1 MSGSSLDGLDA
12 CLTEFSWKQGQW
24 NYQILEATT
33 IPFDPKIEKMLVPA
47 SSIDEIEQGLIDQE
61 FGKWIGKKIKPLAS
75 KADLIGL
82 HGHTTKHEPENRTS
96 IQIGNG
102 QVVANLCGKPTVS
115 NFRMADIM
123 LGGQGAPLVPMGEK
137 LLFPD
142 YDSFMNLGGICNAS
156 IRLKDESWIAGDI
169 GPFNQV
175 LNFYSSKLGKPYDD
189 GGEIAR
195 SGSLKTELL
204 KKWQHLEFFQQPFP
218 KSLSNDWVR
227 QNFFDETQEPRD
239 CLNTF
244 TTLITDEIAK
254 RVNKYNPKK
263 LLITGG
269 GAYNHFVIDLLREKV
284 KAEVVVPEDDLINFK
299 EALIFGLLAQLRVM
313 ELPNVLSS
321 CTGASS
327 DSCGGDLFFPA

>member
-12 CLTEFSWKQGQW
+12 CLIEFSWRQGQW

-33 IPFDPKIEKMLVPA
+33 IPFDPEIEKLLLA
-47 SSIDEIEQGLIDQE
+47 ESNSDSIETDLIDQE
-61 FGKWIGKKIKPLAS
+61 FGKWIGNKVKQLAS
-75 KADLIGL
+75 KAELIGL

-102 QVVANLCGKPTVS
+102 QVVANMCGKPTVS

-137 LLFPD
+137 LLFPE
-142 YDSFMNLGGICNAS
+142 YDGFLNLGGICNAS
-156 IRLKDESWIAGDI
+156 MKLDKKSWIAGDI

-204 KKWQHLEFFQQPFP
+204 KKWHHLEFFKRPFP

-227 QNFFDETQEPRD
+227 QNFFDAMEEPRD
-239 CLNTF
+239 CLKTF
-244 TTLITDEIAK
+244 ASFITDEIAK
-254 RVNKYNPKK
+254 RVNNYNPKK

-269 GAYNHFVIDLLREKV
+269 GAYNHFAIDLLREKV
-284 KAEVVVPEDDLINFK
+284 KAEVVVPEKDLINFK
-299 EALIFGLLAQLRVM
+299 EALVFGLLAHLRAM

-327 DSCGGDLFFPA
+327 DSCGGDLFFPT